1 MEFTK
6 DLMFHIKYEQDENV
20 VKINKIANKKRGLFE
35 SIKRHKLFTCICV
48 SGFTLICADIILIN
62 SFINLL
68 KQF

>member
-35 SIKRHKLFTCICV
+35 RGKYYE
-48 SGFTLICADIILIN
+48 
-62 SFINLL
+62 
-68 KQF
+68 